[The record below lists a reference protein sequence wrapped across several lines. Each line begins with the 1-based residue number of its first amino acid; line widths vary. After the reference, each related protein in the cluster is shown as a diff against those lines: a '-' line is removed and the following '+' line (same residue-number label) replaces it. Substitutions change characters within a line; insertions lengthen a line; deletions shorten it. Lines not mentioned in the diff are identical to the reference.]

1 MRHSLFLAGALL
13 AASLTAAE
21 PELEAVSRSVH
32 DDARTVQ
39 RISEVAGRRIPQDVV
54 SKILA
59 EDLDLL
65 RGRRDDGSYRF
76 ADYERSEEKRTI
88 RRGAIRST
96 DENKLDWVDIS
107 GELSYRLVLEVPSR
121 RMLVARNRRIWIERI
136 ELDYV
141 PVGGLRSTHTFPV
154 ERWIAPDGRLTFEF
168 PQIAVKSTARIF
180 ARTDPADAGAA
191 TLEMSLLEPRL
202 VDQLESPFYDDV
214 QLVRSLLRHTERND
228 QPAIKK
234 STDELMARLAP
245 RGRPDASGEAQVETA
260 MTALERP
267 RSAIVQR
274 SIDDRALFEE
284 LQTIQDL
291 LTGFESERLDGMNR
305 LHQLIRQL
313 RP

>member
-1 MRHSLFLAGALL
+1 MRCLPFLAGTLL
-13 AASLTAAE
+13 AASLAAAE
-21 PELEAVSRSVH
+21 PELEAISRSVH

-65 RGRRDDGSYRF
+65 RGRRDDGSYRY
-76 ADYERSEEKRTI
+76 ADYERSEERRTI
-88 RRGAIRST
+88 RRAAIRST
-96 DENKLDWVDIS
+96 DENKLDWTEIS
-107 GELSYRLVLEVPSR
+107 GDLSYRLVLEVPTR

-154 ERWIAPDGRLTFEF
+154 ESWIAPDGRLTFEF

-191 TLEMSLLEPRL
+191 TLEMILLEPRL

-214 QLVRSLLRHTERND
+214 QLVKSLLRHTERND
-228 QPAIKK
+228 QPAIQR
-234 STDELMARLAP
+234 TTEELMTRLAA
-245 RGRPDASGEAQVETA
+245 RSGQERSPDRAGETA
-260 MTALERP
+260 PEPTRRASLQP
-267 RSAIVQR
+267 
-274 SIDDRALFEE
+274 SIDERALFNE

-291 LTGFESERLDGMNR
+291 LTGFESERLEGMNR